1 MSKIVVINNSNVMS
15 DFGVMASVMNI
26 MDSDPDEFP
35 IVIALT
41 SGGKAIIR
49 RTQDLK
55 KTKYTIWDIKG
66 DS

>member
-1 MSKIVVINNSNVMS
+1 MS

>member
-41 SGGKAIIR
+41 SGSKAIIR